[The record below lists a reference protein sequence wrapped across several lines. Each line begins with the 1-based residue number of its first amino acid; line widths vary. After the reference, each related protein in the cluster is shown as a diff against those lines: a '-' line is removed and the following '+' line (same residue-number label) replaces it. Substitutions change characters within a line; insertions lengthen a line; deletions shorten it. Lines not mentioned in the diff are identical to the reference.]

1 MSQENLEIWRAQLER
16 QREALSAGA
25 SPEDTISEMAK
36 IWDPEVELDASGAAV
51 LDIEG
56 LYKASAPI
64 RFDSSGRSGF
74 RPGRRSTSTTSWSL
88 PVTTW

>member
-51 LDIEG
+51 LDIDG
-56 LYKASAPI
+56 LYKG
-64 RFDSSGRSGF
+64 RRSGSTVLAGVVF
-74 RPGRRSTSTTSWSL
+74 GLGRRSTSTTSWSL